1 VKVARNIAIIALLAL
16 AVAALPGGGNAAR
29 AVATALSLIFLV
41 LIALT
46 ARELYRQNR
55 LAYDGLTDRQRL
67 ILVGAL
73 GLLVLMAAGADELTD
88 GGPGTV
94 AWLVAIGL
102 AIFGIVRVVGESRT
116 Y

>member
-1 VKVARNIAIIALLAL
+1 MKTARNLAIIALLAL
-16 AVAALPGGGNAAR
+16 AVAVLPGGGNAA
-29 AVATALSLIFLV
+29 AAILTTLSLIFLV
-41 LIALT
+41 LIGLT

-67 ILVGAL
+67 IFIGAL
-73 GLLVLMAAGADELTD
+73 GLLVLAVAGADELTD

-94 AWLVAIGL
+94 AWLVAIGV
-102 AIFGIVRVVGESRT
+102 AIFGIVRVVQESRA

>member
-1 VKVARNIAIIALLAL
+1 MKTARNVAIIALLAL
-16 AVAALPGGGNAAR
+16 AVAALPGGGNAAQ

-41 LIALT
+41 LIRLT

-55 LAYDGLTDRQRL
+55 LSYDGLTDRQRL
-67 ILVGAL
+67 IFVGSL
-73 GLLVLMAAGADELTD
+73 GLLVLAAAGADELTD

-94 AWLVAIGL
+94 AWLLAIGV
-102 AIFGIVRVVGESRT
+102 AIFGIVRVVQESRT

>member
-1 VKVARNIAIIALLAL
+1 MKTARNVAIIALLAL
-16 AVAALPGGGNAAR
+16 AVAALPGGGDAAR

-41 LIALT
+41 LIGLT

-55 LAYDGLTDRQRL
+55 LSYDGLTDRQRL
-67 ILVGAL
+67 MFVGSL
-73 GLLVLMAAGADELTD
+73 GLLVLAVAGADELTD

-94 AWLVAIGL
+94 AWLVAIGA
-102 AIFGIVRVVGESRT
+102 AIFGIVRVVQESRA